1 MTTQQIERIQ
11 TGARNVAIYLAC
23 VAFFIYFLISAQG
36 CSGGTHAA
44 EAAALLPPAP
54 VAAAPADTTPVTPC
68 PIGETGVYPNCTPS
82 DVTTNPPPAT
92 PPPICST
99 GGTWPNCTQPAP
111 PAPSCPAGQT
121 VQGGGEYCCP
131 DGDTF
136 NGNVC
141 VAPPVSPP
149 TTGPVVPP
157 PPPTSPVVIP
167 PNPTA
172 APPTMTLIAAPNPI
186 AAGASAV
193 LTWSSTNA
201 GACYG
206 TAGWPSSDVVT
217 PNGFTATGALMAVTS
232 YELVCNGAGGNA
244 TASVTVNVMAAV
256 VPPVVPP
263 TPPDPPPVTPPPVTP
278 PPVTPPPP
286 VVPPPVACALPFC
299 MVFTPTI
306 INADGAVFFTWSSTA
321 LACDVSGAG
330 GPSQPA
336 QDFGTQGGS
345 GTTPAVQLVGAAVWT
360 LTCDMGGAPY
370 QSTSVTVSP

>member
-1 MTTQQIERIQ
+1 MTQAQLTRIQ
-11 TGARNVAIYLAC
+11 TGVRNVVIYLAC
-23 VAFFIYFLISAQG
+23 VAFFLFYLMSAQG

-44 EAAALLPPAP
+44 EAAALLPVAP
-54 VAAAPADTTPVTPC
+54 VAATPADTTPVTPC
-68 PIGETGVYPNCTPS
+68 PIGETGVYPNCVAS
-82 DVTTNPPPAT
+82 QATTDPPPQTPLPVCPAADT
-92 PPPICST
+92 GTYPDCIPPP
-99 GGTWPNCTQPAP
+99 P
-111 PAPSCPAGQT
+111 PAPSCLPGW
-121 VQGGGEYCCP
+121 
-131 DGDTF
+131 TF
-136 NGNVC
+136 VPPSDC
-141 VAPPVSPP
+141 VPPPPVTASPP
-149 TTGPVVPP
+149 TTPTA
-157 PPPTSPVVIP
+157 PTSPVVIP

-186 AAGASAV
+186 AAGTSAV

-217 PNGFTATGALMAVTS
+217 PNGFTATGALMAATS

-244 TASVTVNVMAAV
+244 TASVTVNVMAASA
-256 VPPVVPP
+256 PPVVPP

-278 PPVTPPPP
+278 PPVTPPP

-306 INADGAVFFTWSSTA
+306 VNSDGGVFFTWSSTA

-336 QDFGTQGGS
+336 QDFGTQGGT